1 MDPLSRT
8 ANIVPF
14 NNPKKNV
21 KFIAT
26 SVWVNWGNLSNGKP
40 LKKQFAIICLKNQL
54 QGVEVIHPLTDFI
67 LSNWKLRSY
76 NTQRRH
82 ALNTVSFLNY
92 LLTCKRSLGITS
104 LCELK
109 ISHGNSYLSNLTKE
123 GKARDTVKGAERTL
137 TLFYVYLHKLEC
149 LPNIHD
155 SKIIKKQNEHG
166 NWYYESLFDP
176 IYPEYKNS
184 ELEHVFPLKYI
195 PLLFEISILTA
206 PRITLGIYLQIFGGL
221 RVGEVVSLTRSSIR
235 QRVKNGDL
243 LFSLKSRNMRTDIK
257 DTSGSN
263 YVKRPRKQRVFNING
278 WLNILLEDHLE
289 LYNID
294 ADGSGALFIN
304 SEGKAMTGKS
314 YRQYFDKVKRNFI
327 KYLREQGNQEDILVA
342 NHLNISKWSTHIGRG
357 TFTNLLAEF
366 AENPYDVAFPR
377 GDKQL
382 TSSLSYMSKTE
393 RMRLKIEERIQY
405 MHNEYLPQL
414 IERKKT

>member
-1 MDPLSRT
+1 
-8 ANIVPF
+8 
-14 NNPKKNV
+14 
-21 KFIAT
+21 
-26 SVWVNWGNLSNGKP
+26 
-40 LKKQFAIICLKNQL
+40 
-54 QGVEVIHPLTDFI
+54 
-67 LSNWKLRSY
+67 
-76 NTQRRH
+76 
-82 ALNTVSFLNY
+82 
-92 LLTCKRSLGITS
+92 
-104 LCELK
+104 
-109 ISHGNSYLSNLTKE
+109 
-123 GKARDTVKGAERTL
+123 
-137 TLFYVYLHKLEC
+137 
-149 LPNIHD
+149 
-155 SKIIKKQNEHG
+155 
-166 NWYYESLFDP
+166 
-176 IYPEYKNS
+176 
-184 ELEHVFPLKYI
+184 
-195 PLLFEISILTA
+195 
-206 PRITLGIYLQIFGGL
+206 
-221 RVGEVVSLTRSSIR
+221 
-235 QRVKNGDL
+235 
-243 LFSLKSRNMRTDIK
+243 MRTDIK